1 LKSIIKSDNITG
13 FVARA
18 GIIAAV
24 YYVITMFIAPI
35 AYGPVQ
41 FRISE
46 ALTLL
51 PFIDPAA
58 ILGLTVGV
66 FFANFASPL
75 GLVDILGGSAL
86 TLIAAFLT
94 FKCKNKFFAMIP
106 PIVVN
111 AFGVALYVAPAY
123 DLPYWPTV
131 GYIAFGQT
139 VVIGLLSIPILELYK
154 RAAGNIIEKTGK
166 EVSKDNGENSNS

>member
-1 LKSIIKSDNITG
+1 MKSFLKSENIAG

-18 GIIAAV
+18 GIIAAI
-24 YYVITMFIAPI
+24 YVVVALQITPI
-35 AYGPVQ
+35 IFGPIQ
-41 FRISE
+41 FRIPE
-46 ALTLL
+46 ALTILA
-51 PFIDPAA
+51 FIDPAA

-86 TLIAAFLT
+86 TFVAAILT
-94 FKCKNKFFAMIP
+94 SKCRNKFIAMLP

-131 GYIAFGQT
+131 AYIALGQT
-139 VVIGLLSIPILELYK
+139 VVIGILGLPILDIYK
-154 RAAGNIIEKTGK
+154 RALGTF
-166 EVSKDNGENSNS
+166 SKQAI

>member
-1 LKSIIKSDNITG
+1 MKLKVKTLIESYGPAG
-13 FVARA
+13 FIARA

-24 YYVITMFIAPI
+24 YIVITLLVKPI

-41 FRISE
+41 FRVSE

-51 PFIDPAA
+51 PFMDPAA

-86 TLIAAFLT
+86 TLIAALLT
-94 FKCKNKFFAMIP
+94 YKIKSKYLAMLP

-111 AFGVALYVAPAY
+111 ALGVPLYVAPAY
-123 DLPYWPTV
+123 GLPYWPTV
-131 GYIAFGQT
+131 GYIALGQT
-139 VVIGLLSIPILELYK
+139 VVIGLFALPILKLYK
-154 RAAGNIIEKTGK
+154 KTAGSFVEKM
-166 EVSKDNGENSNS
+166 

>member
-1 LKSIIKSDNITG
+1 LRFNVKSVLKSDSPAG

-24 YYVITMFIAPI
+24 YIVITLMVTPI
-35 AYGPVQ
+35 AFGPIQ
-41 FRISE
+41 FRIPE
-46 ALTLL
+46 ALTMLA
-51 PFIDPAA
+51 FIDPAA

-86 TLIAAFLT
+86 TLLAAVLT
-94 FKCKNKFFAMIP
+94 YKIKNRYLAMLP
-106 PIVVN
+106 PVVVN
-111 AFGVALYVAPAY
+111 ALGVSLYVAPAY

-131 GYIAFGQT
+131 GYIALGQA
-139 VVIGLLSIPILELYK
+139 VVIGIFGLPVLELYK
-154 RAAGNIIEKTGK
+154 KAAGTLVKK
-166 EVSKDNGENSNS
+166 V

>member
-1 LKSIIKSDNITG
+1 MRFNVKAVFKSDSPAG
-13 FVARA
+13 YVARA

-24 YYVITMFIAPI
+24 YIILTLLVKPI
-35 AYGPVQ
+35 AFGPIQ
-41 FRISE
+41 FRIPE
-46 ALTLL
+46 ALTMLA
-51 PFIDPAA
+51 FIDPAA

-86 TLIAAFLT
+86 TLVAALLT
-94 FKCKNKFFAMIP
+94 YRIKNKYMAMIP
-106 PIVVN
+106 PILVN

-131 GYIAFGQT
+131 GYIALGQT
-139 VVIGLLSIPILELYK
+139 AVIGILGLPVLELYK
-154 RAAGNIIEKTGK
+154 KAAGSFAKK
-166 EVSKDNGENSNS
+166 V